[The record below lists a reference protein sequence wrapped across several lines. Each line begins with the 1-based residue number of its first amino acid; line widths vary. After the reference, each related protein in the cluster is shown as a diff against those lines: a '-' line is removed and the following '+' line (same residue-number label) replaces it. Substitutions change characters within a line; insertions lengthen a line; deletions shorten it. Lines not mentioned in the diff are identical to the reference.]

1 MVSSNDVTP
10 LEKGAAFR
18 EPPGTA
24 LIKKDRQKFNK
35 SPGSQRLQARVLRG
49 PFVEFLEQSQTRNPS
64 SRATAMYSH
73 CRYAHRPHK
82 SPEFI
87 RLHSAKC
94 TFTVFSW

>member
-35 SPGSQRLQARVLRG
+35 SPGSQRLHARVLLG
-49 PFVEFLEQSQTRNPS
+49 PFVEFLEQPQAKSVFTGNCNVQSLSLRAPS
-64 SRATAMYSH
+64 TQIS
-73 CRYAHRPHK
+73 
-82 SPEFI
+82 
-87 RLHSAKC
+87 
-94 TFTVFSW
+94 